1 MQDILNKCNL
11 QIFLSVYVMIFYS
24 MGMSKITDQILK
36 NNYIPV
42 NQFLK
47 MILGWDIKTHYESP
61 YHVEFLWCFIEILV
75 NFLVGLKFMLR

>member
-47 MILGWDIKTHYESP
+47 MILG
-61 YHVEFLWCFIEILV
+61 
-75 NFLVGLKFMLR
+75 